1 MGFKS
6 LQLCLRKYYWPTMLM
21 VALVVLIP
29 KVLNGQPNNVV
40 LDGVALVRISE
51 TGSNRIVETL
61 EEEVAEV
68 TSVVQKIGNRY
79 LWTTRDNTE
88 LRRYDHGT
96 FITYVAEDGSGYIRV
111 FDQDMRTMFD
121 GLNELD
127 GVFDYLEHFPLGL
140 TTVTYYGRLRKAP

>member
-1 MGFKS
+1 MGLKS
-6 LQLCLRKYYWPTMLM
+6 LQLYLRNYHLPSILM
-21 VALVVLIP
+21 VALLVLIP
-29 KVLNGQPNNVV
+29 KFLNGQPNNVV

-61 EEEVAEV
+61 EEEVDEV
-68 TSVVQKIGNRY
+68 TSVVQKFGDRY
-79 LWTTRDNTE
+79 LWATRGNTE

>member
-21 VALVVLIP
+21 VALLVLIP

>member
-6 LQLCLRKYYWPTMLM
+6 LQLYLRKYYWPTMLM
-21 VALVVLIP
+21 VALLVLIP
-29 KVLNGQPNNVV
+29 KVLNGQANNVV

-68 TSVVQKIGNRY
+68 TSVVQKIGDRY
-79 LWTTRDNTE
+79 LWATRDNTE

>member
-21 VALVVLIP
+21 VALLVLIP

-68 TSVVQKIGNRY
+68 TSVVQKIGDRY

>member
-6 LQLCLRKYYWPTMLM
+6 LQLYLRKYYWPTMLM
-21 VALVVLIP
+21 VALLVLIP
-29 KVLNGQPNNVV
+29 KVLNGQANNVV

-61 EEEVAEV
+61 EEEGAEV
-68 TSVVQKIGNRY
+68 TSVVQKIGDRY

>member
-6 LQLCLRKYYWPTMLM
+6 LQLYLRKYYWPTMLM
-21 VALVVLIP
+21 VALLVLIP
-29 KVLNGQPNNVV
+29 KVLNGQANNVV

-61 EEEVAEV
+61 EAEV
-68 TSVVQKIGNRY
+68 TSVVQKIGDRY

>member
-6 LQLCLRKYYWPTMLM
+6 LQLYLRKYYWPTMLM
-21 VALVVLIP
+21 VALLVLIP

>member
-6 LQLCLRKYYWPTMLM
+6 LQLYLRKYYWPTMLM
-21 VALVVLIP
+21 VALLVLIP

-61 EEEVAEV
+61 QEEVAEV
-68 TSVVQKIGNRY
+68 TSVVQKIGDRY

>member
-21 VALVVLIP
+21 VALLVLIP

-51 TGSNRIVETL
+51 TGSNRIVENL
-61 EEEVAEV
+61 EEEVEEV
-68 TSVVQKIGNRY
+68 TSVVRKIGNRY

>member
-6 LQLCLRKYYWPTMLM
+6 LQLYLRKYYWPTMLM
-21 VALVVLIP
+21 VALLVLIP
-29 KVLNGQPNNVV
+29 KVLNGQANNVV

-68 TSVVQKIGNRY
+68 TSVVQKIGDRY

>member
-21 VALVVLIP
+21 VALLVLIP

-79 LWTTRDNTE
+79 LWATRDNTE

>member
-6 LQLCLRKYYWPTMLM
+6 LQLYLRKYYWPTMLM
-21 VALVVLIP
+21 VALLVLIP

-68 TSVVQKIGNRY
+68 TSVVQKIGDRY

>member
-1 MGFKS
+1 M
-6 LQLCLRKYYWPTMLM
+6 
-21 VALVVLIP
+21 
-29 KVLNGQPNNVV
+29 
-40 LDGVALVRISE
+40 E
-51 TGSNRIVETL
+51 
-61 EEEVAEV
+61 EV
-68 TSVVQKIGNRY
+68 TSVVQKIGDRY
-79 LWTTRDNTE
+79 LWATRDNTE

>member
-1 MGFKS
+1 MGLKS
-6 LQLCLRKYYWPTMLM
+6 LQLYLRNYHLPSILM
-21 VALVVLIP
+21 VALLILIP
-29 KVLNGQPNNVV
+29 KFLNGQPNNVV

-61 EEEVAEV
+61 EEQVEEV
-68 TSVVQKIGNRY
+68 TSVVQKIGDRY
-79 LWTTRDNTE
+79 LWATRGNTE

-121 GLNELD
+121 GPKRVGWRFRL
-127 GVFDYLEHFPLGL
+127 FRTFPAW
-140 TTVTYYGRLRKAP
+140 TYNSDVLR